1 MLSFVLGALLP
12 LLIIVLV
19 TADLRVPVTV
29 VAVVAALVLTGWL
42 SARFGY
48 GAPGRAVLRNVLGG
62 LLAMAVTH
70 GIGQL
75 VGTQL

>member
-1 MLSFVLGALLP
+1 M
-12 LLIIVLV
+12 
-19 TADLRVPVTV
+19 TV
-29 VAVVAALVLTGWL
+29 VAVVAALALTGWA

-48 GAPGRAVLRNVLGG
+48 GSARLAVLRNVVGG

-75 VGTQL
+75 VGTTV